1 MPNSRRCVVLLWR
14 FQNSS
19 VIFFNKAKPF
29 YCSPMQIV
37 SAAEKHNP
45 FNAPLNFYLGRIKL
59 LQPLIRQLCSILT
72 GPTVIFVVVVR
83 SCLSVLLQ
91 TVMCD
96 STNEASVKAFL

>member
-1 MPNSRRCVVLLWR
+1 MTLLKQ
-14 FQNSS
+14 FSDF
-19 VIFFNKAKPF
+19 FFNKAKPL

-37 SAAEKHNP
+37 SAAEKHN
-45 FNAPLNFYLGRIKL
+45 PLNFYLGRIKL

-83 SCLSVLLQ
+83 LCLSVLLQ